1 MPAVVPFIPLI
12 AAAVGT
18 AGSMYSQ
25 NKARQQQGNLTK
37 QEQAM
42 AGQVTPGANQFL
54 QQGQQ
59 AIGPALNYYTG
70 VLNNPREAT
79 APEQNRISS
88 LYAGQAANV
97 RNQTPRGGYGPSA
110 AGNLRNQEMGAQ
122 ANVIQQGRPM
132 AAGALSQLGTNLS
145 SLGYQG
151 YGLGA
156 NILGNVFNQG
166 LASREQ
172 QYQQGAGLGS
182 GLFNAYQGYLLS
194 KALTG
199 PGNSNTG
206 STNTGG
212 FIPGSFSGQGSAN
225 NSPSTN
231 PFGQFSSGQS
241 GLYGGNSL
249 PNSGS
254 PGSHP

>member
-1 MPAVVPFIPLI
+1 MPAVIPFIPLI

-25 NKARQQQGNLTK
+25 NKARQQQSNLTK
-37 QEQAM
+37 QQQAL
-42 AGQVTPGANQFL
+42 AGQIAPGANNFL

-122 ANVIQQGRPM
+122 EGVIQQGRPM
-132 AAGALSQLGTNLS
+132 AAGALSQMGTNLS

-172 QYQQGAGLGS
+172 QFNQGSQLGS

-194 KALTG
+194 RSLQN
-199 PGNSNTG
+199 PGTSSDT
-206 STNTGG
+206 SQGG
-212 FIPGSFSGQGSAN
+212 FIPGSFSGQGSPSGN
-225 NSPSTN
+225 TSTN
-231 PFGQFSSGQS
+231 PFGQFGSGQS

-249 PNSGS
+249 PNSGA